1 MDSVTLNTVVMV
13 LYYCI
18 NAFFL
23 VAIVAGFFRTRN
35 AQEAVLYGI
44 MMVPFVLRMLRL
56 K

>member
-1 MDSVTLNTVVMV
+1 MDSVTLSTVVMV

-18 NAFFL
+18 NAFVL

-35 AQEAVLYGI
+35 AQEAVLLGI
-44 MMVPFVLRMLRL
+44 VMTPFILRLLRL

>member
-1 MDSVTLNTVVMV
+1 MDSVTLSAVVMA

-35 AQEAVLYGI
+35 AQEAALYGI